1 MWSCCG
7 ICGSYFVGLPPTV
20 ATKSCYSKALTQPS
34 NGKSLS
40 PSARHFQ
47 AKMQNFNSMWPFTGE
62 CLKMEGN
69 ERYEKQSKAFQ
80 KTLTH
85 YCQVNVKQSV
95 YSNFSHV
102 HYCCR
107 QLSSREQ
114 SKTKNRLKR
123 RTLRVAEPYQQ

>member
-34 NGKSLS
+34 NVKSLS
-40 PSARHFQ
+40 KNAKLSFHLAVHRRMPENGGKQKKIRKESA
-47 AKMQNFNSMWPFTGE
+47 E
-62 CLKMEGN
+62 
-69 ERYEKQSKAFQ
+69 QSIS

-95 YSNFSHV
+95 YDDFSHV

-107 QLSSREQ
+107 QLSSQEQ
-114 SKTKNRLKR
+114 SRTIHRLKR
-123 RTLRVAEPYQQ
+123 RMLRVAEPYQK